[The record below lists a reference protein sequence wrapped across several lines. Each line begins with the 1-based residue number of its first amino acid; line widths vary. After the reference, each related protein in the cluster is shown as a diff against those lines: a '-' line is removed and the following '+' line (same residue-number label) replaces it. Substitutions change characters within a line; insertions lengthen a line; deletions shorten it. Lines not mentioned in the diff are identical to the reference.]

1 MYKILSR
8 LGRSLMLPIA
18 ILPAAGLLL
27 GIGSSFTSDGAV
39 AMFPFLENSIVSGA
53 FTIMKVAGNAVFANI
68 AFIFAIG
75 ISVGFAN
82 EDKGTAGIAGGIAFL
97 IFEATISGMIDIV
110 YLDEVV
116 IIDTGVLGALVVGG
130 TVAFLHNRY
139 HKIQLPTALG
149 FFGGSRFV
157 PIISSLAAIIIGL
170 IFFVIWPPVGV
181 ALQAAGEWIA
191 SIGAWGSFFYGFLM
205 RLCGALGLHHVIYPM
220 FWYTDL
226 GGTEMVNGAMVS
238 GAQNIYFAQMADP
251 NFTGMYTY
259 GTRFFAG
266 RFATMMFGIP
276 ACALA
281 MYHSIPKK
289 NREASKSLYM
299 SGALTSFLTGITEP
313 VEYCFLFVAPWLYV
327 IHAFLDGVSFFIAD
341 ILCIRIGNAFSAGL
355 IDFLLFGVFQ
365 GNEATN
371 WILVIPVG
379 IA

>member
-27 GIGSSFTSDGAV
+27 GIGSAFTSDGAV
-39 AMFPFLENSIVSGA
+39 AMFPVLSNTIISGA
-53 FTIMKVAGNAVFANI
+53 LTIMKVAGNAVFMNI

-130 TVAFLHNRY
+130 TVAWLHNRY

-157 PIISSLAAIIIGL
+157 PIVASFAAIIIGL
-170 IFFVIWPPVGV
+170 IFFVIWPPIGV

-191 SIGAWGSFFYGFLM
+191 SIGA
-205 RLCGALGLHHVIYPM
+205 
-220 FWYTDL
+220 
-226 GGTEMVNGAMVS
+226 
-238 GAQNIYFAQMADP
+238 
-251 NFTGMYTY
+251 
-259 GTRFFAG
+259 
-266 RFATMMFGIP
+266 
-276 ACALA
+276 
-281 MYHSIPKK
+281 
-289 NREASKSLYM
+289 
-299 SGALTSFLTGITEP
+299 
-313 VEYCFLFVAPWLYV
+313 
-327 IHAFLDGVSFFIAD
+327 
-341 ILCIRIGNAFSAGL
+341 
-355 IDFLLFGVFQ
+355 
-365 GNEATN
+365 
-371 WILVIPVG
+371 
-379 IA
+379 